1 MVTATGPAVGLGKF
15 RPMALSRSAPLRD
28 ELVRALPDRP
38 FTIEFWDGATLPPTN
53 GVAGPTFQVR
63 SPQALAHALRAPGQL
78 GIGRAYV
85 SGTLDVDD
93 LDATLELLDGWKPP
107 ALDARAKA
115 RLAAAALRSAG
126 LVMPPRAPAAELRPR
141 GRRHS
146 VLRDRRAVR
155 HHYDVSNEYF
165 RLFLDESMT
174 YSCAIF
180 SRGATTLEEA
190 QFTKRELVCTKLGL
204 QPGERLL
211 DVGCGW
217 GALAV
222 HAAVEHG
229 AHVTG
234 ITLSEPQAQ
243 LARERAAAAGVGDR
257 VDIRVMDWRELDA
270 EPFDAIASIGMVEH
284 VGSVNIDPYAARI
297 ASLLRPGGRLLNHG
311 IARLRH
317 GDPEAGP
324 FSERYVFPDAAPL
337 HLSRIA
343 YAVEAA
349 GLEITHVEGFRE
361 DYAETLRHWA
371 ANFDRNLDEAI
382 RLGGEER
389 VRVWRLYLRTARR
402 GFETGFLSV
411 FQVLARRP
419 DAVES

>member
-1 MVTATGPAVGLGKF
+1 MPLSTATA
-15 RPMALSRSAPLRD
+15 LRD
-28 ELVRALPDRP
+28 ELARALPDRP
-38 FTIEFWDGATLPPTN
+38 FSVEFWDGSILAPTN
-53 GVAGPTFQVR
+53 GAAATTFHVR
-63 SPQALAHALRAPGQL
+63 SPEALAHALRAPGQL

-85 SGTLDVDD
+85 SGALDVDD
-93 LDATLELLDGWKPP
+93 LDATLELLDSWQPP

-115 RLAAAALRSAG
+115 RLAAAALRSTG
-126 LVMPPRAPAAELRPR
+126 LIRPPKPPAAELRPR

-146 VLRDRRAVR
+146 LLRDRAAVR

-165 RLFLDESMT
+165 SLFLDESMT

-180 SRGATTLEEA
+180 SRGAKTLEEA
-190 QFTKRELVCTKLGL
+190 QWTKRELVCTKLGL
-204 QPGERLL
+204 EAGERLL

-217 GALAV
+217 GAFAV

-229 AHVTG
+229 VHVTG

-243 LARERAAAAGVGDR
+243 RARQRAEEAGVADR
-257 VDIRVMDWRELDA
+257 VDIKVMDWRELRA

-284 VGSVNIDPYAARI
+284 VGSGNIDNYART
-297 ASLLRPGGRLLNHG
+297 LHRFLRPGGRLLNHG

-343 YAVEAA
+343 FALEGAN
-349 GLEITHVEGFRE
+349 LEITHAEGFRE
-361 DYAETLRHWA
+361 DYAETLRHWSRK
-371 ANFDRNLDEAI
+371 FDDNLERAI
-382 RLGGEER
+382 QLGGPER

-402 GFETGFLSV
+402 GFETGFLSI
-411 FQVLARRP
+411 FQVVAHKP
-419 DAVES
+419 S